1 MFKKL
6 IRTLSQK
13 LLGYDAY
20 LFIFSLVT
28 LKRIQLGLHEKEF
41 RYFLSLIPNRGT
53 VLDIGA
59 NIGIMSVLLAKK
71 SDKIFVYSFE
81 PIPDNLKAMKRL
93 IRVFSLTNIDVIAS
107 AVGGDE
113 GNLTMVVPEI
123 MHAKMHGLARV
134 ISNVPNAEQETG
146 MSITVPV
153 LSLDNF
159 APLQKLH
166 EIVAVK
172 IDVENFEYYVLKGG
186 IQIIERYRPII
197 LCELW
202 NDANRLLCFA
212 LFEKM
217 GYCIKVYQDG
227 RLVRFD
233 GQDRINFFFLPAE
246 IKIN

>member
-13 LLGYDAY
+13 ILGYDTY

-28 LKRIQLGLHEKEF
+28 LKRIQLGFHEKEF
-41 RYFLSLIPNRGT
+41 RYFLTLIPNRGT

-71 SDKIFVYSFE
+71 SDQISVYSFE

-93 IRVFSLTNIDVIAS
+93 VRVYSLKNIQVIAS
-107 AVGGDE
+107 AVGEDQ
-113 GNLTMVVPEI
+113 GNLAMVVPEI
-123 MHAKMHGLARV
+123 MHAKMHGLSRV
-134 ISNVPNAEQETG
+134 ISDQPNAIQEMG
-146 MSITVPV
+146 NPISVPV

-159 APLQKLH
+159 EPLRKIN

-186 IQIIERYRPII
+186 IQIIEKHKPII

-202 NDANRLLCFA
+202 DDANRPLCFA
-212 LFEKM
+212 LMEKM

-227 RLVRFD
+227 NLVAFN
-233 GQDRINFFFLPAE
+233 GQDRMNFFFLPS
-246 IKIN
+246 IKNN

>member
-13 LLGYDAY
+13 ILGYDTY

-28 LKRIQLGLHEKEF
+28 LKRIQLGFHEKEF
-41 RYFLSLIPNRGT
+41 RYFLTLVPNRGT

-71 SDKIFVYSFE
+71 SDQISVYSFE

-93 IRVFSLTNIDVIAS
+93 VRVYSLKNIQVIAS
-107 AVGGDE
+107 AVGEDQ

-134 ISNVPNAEQETG
+134 ISDQPNAIQEMG
-146 MSITVPV
+146 KPISVPV

-159 APLQKLH
+159 EPLRKIN

-186 IQIIERYRPII
+186 IQIIEKHKPII

-202 NDANRLLCFA
+202 DDANRLLCFA
-212 LFEKM
+212 FLEKM

-227 RLVRFD
+227 NLVAFN
-233 GQDRINFFFLPAE
+233 GQDRINFFFLPQ
-246 IKIN
+246 N

>member
-1 MFKKL
+1 MLKKL

-28 LKRIQLGLHEKEF
+28 LKRIQWGLHEKEF
-41 RYFLSLIPNRGT
+41 RYFLSLMPDFGA

-71 SDKIFVYSFE
+71 SDKIVVYSFE

-93 IRVFSLTNIDVIAS
+93 IRLFSIRNIQVIAA
-107 AVGGDE
+107 AVGE
-113 GNLTMVVPEI
+113 YQGNLLMVVPEI

-134 ISNVPNAEQETG
+134 ISDRPDAKQAPG
-146 MSITVPV
+146 KIIGVPV

-159 APLQKLH
+159 EPLQKQN
-166 EIVAVK
+166 EIVAIK

-186 IQIIERYRPII
+186 MQLIEKHRPII

-202 NDANRLLCFA
+202 NNANRLQCFA
-212 LFEKM
+212 LFGKLR
-217 GYCIKVYQDG
+217 YCIKVFQDG
-227 RLVRFD
+227 SLVEFD
-233 GQDRINFFFLPAE
+233 GQDRINFFFLPKE
-246 IKIN
+246 IKID